1 MILTRESVSSDV
13 ACRVAIKRVASR
25 LRRPASRLRGPRCDC
40 CKGLEILYPRH

>member
-25 LRRPASRLRGPRCDC
+25 LRELRCD
-40 CKGLEILYPRH
+40 

>member
-13 ACRVAIKRVASR
+13 ACRVAIKKA
-25 LRRPASRLRGPRCDC
+25 ASRLRGPRCDC